1 MFLQSFRID
10 NFGGRYNWQFD
21 DVHDSVQVFHG
32 PDGSGKRTLQQ
43 FLRSILFGFD
53 DSSQRYLTT
62 EDVGHCGGAVT
73 FRTNQGS
80 QTVRRHD
87 DGTVDG
93 HLTVEDVQGRVG
105 GQHHLDRLLGGITA
119 AQFDHLFSVDFA
131 ARPAVDRLVSHAR
144 AAGVVLGHPASVSR
158 VSELQDR
165 VDRLQREFNSLPN
178 SPASLEELN
187 RRHREISARLAAG
200 ERQSNPVNGESSHRA
215 RFVETRERLESQ
227 LAEGRIRLTQL
238 EKDREKLLASKRQ
251 FPSLH
256 PRDELENGSLDLEL
270 DGRIEQWRQLLTNIA
285 DSKRTVQDDLARHDG
300 AAARAANPRQPLK
313 DLEQRV
319 GKFESRL
326 ADLDHGECI
335 CRPLQT
341 ELRHALTEIKQEL
354 HSVCSEL
361 GRWESAREYRSY
373 AHQMQHLNRCES
385 ELQVM
390 VQSLLDSRAAMA
402 DPRNERWCQCDSHP
416 VAIGLDRDLARQQ
429 MLSELDAEL
438 AGIEQLCGEARVRIA
453 GFEAELA
460 DLLRRTSQ
468 YFVAEDRPLDHH
480 WHLLPAELDS
490 VRQSI
495 EVAEKRRAIAEEIA
509 ELKLEI
515 KHQSGGDSDATV
527 LISASRLLRS
537 FSGDALGEMELDAHH
552 QVWVVDRA
560 SRKLAWHELSAG
572 GRDQVYLSLLLAV
585 QQQLAA
591 AGIQLPLVL
600 KDAFSHFEAENV
612 TAAADSIC
620 EITGQQVLILTRHQ
634 HVADVFRQL
643 RVAVQSLDGNR
654 DLPSSSTG
662 QPMND
667 LFHARDDRWD
677 RDLSARLTEASLL
690 EEAPSISPTLAEQ
703 FGNIGVATV
712 GHLLDLDPHE
722 ASRRLRH
729 CGVTEEQVRTWQ
741 AQALLMCRVPHL
753 RAYDARILVACD
765 VTDPN
770 ELRAISPRRL
780 REIVQRFADSG
791 HGKSLLMSGTE
802 YELSRVTDWMT
813 PRSNGVDDESL
824 GRRMERNAERKS
836 RNGRSRS
843 SYQGSRTNRDSQS
856 RRSESGNGHR
866 RLLDSGRDGDERPI
880 RSQDREEGRSD
891 RVLKLQEES
900 GWKFYLNNDDGIVD
914 APSIGPRTAKR
925 LEEIGIHTVRDFL
938 AASADE
944 VAERLGLKRI
954 TGELVLQ
961 WQQQTTL
968 ATRIPQLRG
977 HDAQILVALGIVDPS
992 ELAESDPEELWN
1004 QVKPFVKTNQGKRII
1019 RNGKEPDFEEIT
1031 AWIQFAAAARPL
1043 KVA

>member
-10 NFGGRYNWQFD
+10 KFGGRYNWQFD
-21 DVHDSVQVFHG
+21 DLHDTVQVFHG

-53 DSSQRYLTT
+53 DSSQRYLAT
-62 EDVGHCGGAVT
+62 DDAGHCGGAVT
-73 FRTNQGS
+73 FRTNLGS

-87 DGTVDG
+87 DGSVDG
-93 HLTVEDVQGRVG
+93 HLTVEDDRGRVA
-105 GQHHLDRLLGGITA
+105 GQHHLDRLLSGITA
-119 AQFDHLFSVDFA
+119 DRFDHLFSVDFA
-131 ARPAVDRLVSHAR
+131 ARPEVDRLVSHAR
-144 AAGVVLGHPASVSR
+144 AAGVVLGHPIGVSK
-158 VSELQDR
+158 VTELQDR
-165 VDRLQREFNSLPN
+165 VDRLQREFNSLPH
-178 SPASLEELN
+178 SPESLEELN
-187 RRHREISARLAAG
+187 RRHREISSRLAAG
-200 ERQSNPVNGESSHRA
+200 ERQSIPVNGENGRA
-215 RFVETRERLESQ
+215 RFVETRGRLESQ
-227 LAEGRIRLTQL
+227 LAESRVRLTQL
-238 EKDREKLLASKRQ
+238 EKDREELLNRRRQ
-251 FPSLH
+251 FPQLH
-256 PRDELENGSLDLEL
+256 PRHELENGSLALEL
-270 DGRIEQWRQLLTNIA
+270 DGRIEQWRQLLTDIA
-285 DSKRTVQDDLARHDG
+285 ANKRSVQDDLARHDG
-300 AAARAANPRQPLK
+300 ASARAANPRQPLK

-326 ADLDHGECI
+326 ADLDHGECV

-354 HSVCSEL
+354 HSLCTEL

-402 DPRNERWCQCDSHP
+402 DQRNERWCQCDSHP
-416 VAIGLDRDLARQQ
+416 VVVGLDRDHARQQ

-438 AGIEQLCGEARVRIA
+438 VGVEQLCEEARVRIA

-460 DLLRRTSQ
+460 DLLRRSSQ
-468 YFVAEDRPLDHH
+468 AFVAEGRTFDHR

-490 VRQSI
+490 IQQSI
-495 EVAEKRRAIAEEIA
+495 EIAEKRRAIAEEIA

-515 KHQSGGDSDATV
+515 KHHTRWDSDATV
-527 LISASRLLRS
+527 LTSASRLLRI

-552 QVWVVDRA
+552 QVWVVDRS

-585 QQQLAA
+585 QSQLAT
-591 AGIQLPLVL
+591 AGVKLPLVL

-612 TAAADSIC
+612 AAAADVIC
-620 EITGQQVLILTRHQ
+620 GITGQQVLVLTRYQ

-643 RVAVQSLDGNR
+643 RVAVQSLDSHR
-654 DLPSSSTG
+654 DLPRESTP
-662 QPMND
+662 QPASE
-667 LFHARDDRWD
+667 LFHASEDHWNRD
-677 RDLSARLTEASLL
+677 SSERLTEASLL
-690 EEAPSISPTLAEQ
+690 EDAPSISPTLAEQ
-703 FGNIGVATV
+703 FANIGVATV
-712 GHLLDLDPHE
+712 GQLLDLDPLE
-722 ASRRLRH
+722 ASRRLMH
-729 CGVTEEQVRTWQ
+729 CGVTEEQMRTWQ

-780 REIVQRFADSG
+780 REIVQRFAGSG
-791 HGKSLLMSGTE
+791 HGRSLLMSGTE

-813 PRSNGVDDESL
+813 TSSNGDDDDSL
-824 GRRMERNAERKS
+824 GRRLERNAERKS
-836 RNGRSRS
+836 RQSRSRS
-843 SYQGSRTNRDSQS
+843 DHQGSRATRASQS
-856 RRSESGNGHR
+856 RRSGSGNGHR
-866 RLLDSGRDGDERPI
+866 RRRDNGGEGDDRQI
-880 RSQDREEGRSD
+880 RGQDREQRRSD
-891 RVLKLQEES
+891 RFLKLQQES
-900 GWKFYLNNDDGIVD
+900 GWKFYLNNDDAIVD
-914 APSIGPRTAKR
+914 APSIGPRTAQR

-938 AASADE
+938 AADADE

-1004 QVKPFVKTNQGKRII
+1004 QVKPFVATNQGKRII
-1019 RNGKEPDFEEIT
+1019 RNGKQPDFEEVT
-1031 AWIQFAAAARPL
+1031 NWIQFAAAARPL